1 MSNKRKKGVVEDAI
15 FDGVQIGAL
24 WGSPIPQIHI
34 QYTQVEDPEQLLDYL
49 AQEGGVDTEIH
60 WGYIGEGT
68 DITRAFYIDL
78 YPGRGRN
85 AFRIPFSLENE
96 EKNIDE
102 TRLEYLIDFIR
113 FIIKT
118 KNLRV
123 YNFVL
128 QDGGYFLGNS
138 ILFTWENTEKLER
151 QLKFFEERL
160 AELKKSKKK
169 K

>member
-1 MSNKRKKGVVEDAI
+1 M
-15 FDGVQIGAL
+15 
-24 WGSPIPQIHI
+24 
-34 QYTQVEDPEQLLDYL
+34 
-49 AQEGGVDTEIH
+49 
-60 WGYIGEGT
+60 
-68 DITRAFYIDL
+68 
-78 YPGRGRN
+78 
-85 AFRIPFSLENE
+85 
-96 EKNIDE
+96 
-102 TRLEYLIDFIR
+102 EYLIDFIR

-160 AELKKSKKK
+160 AEIWYFFYATFCYNNFF
-169 K
+169 